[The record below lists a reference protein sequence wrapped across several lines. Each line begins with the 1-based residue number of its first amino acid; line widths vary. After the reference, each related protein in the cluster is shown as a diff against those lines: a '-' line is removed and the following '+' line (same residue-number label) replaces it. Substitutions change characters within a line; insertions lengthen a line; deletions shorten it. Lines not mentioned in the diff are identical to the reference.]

1 MMSELL
7 RNILAQLS
15 DEAVETIPSE
25 AIGTLMGLPPGTTS
39 GVVKVSKALLKGTS
53 QTVVLK
59 TYDDIFQRKISK
71 LEAAK
76 AEYSFKKAENVFW
89 DFVDKEGDENAGYTF
104 DKYSPDYESAR
115 QAAEGFLMQSMREFE
130 RKKLDVLG
138 SFYGRNLYYGND
150 QWETIYQTQ
159 KMIER
164 LSFRQIVLIRL
175 ISERFTGINPELCI
189 TAPDA
194 CVEVMEL
201 INCGIWKAPGAFL
214 SQDNSRPIP
223 LKTLEP
229 TPYAE
234 KLNVELMLDDL
245 AKEDVEHIIKTLKVG
260 ESANTNET
268 FSVNELSEI
277 KDSLTWEEYNE
288 DEEKVTLGHGKRES
302 LKDVATSPEDT
313 AYLHKGKGLMDEASL
328 SVKGDFYMRGIDLVM
343 EALAVFK
350 KCKSKVVYQ
359 TAVDDALEKLISYF
373 EECKKYG
380 GVRILQNKRHDYE
393 EKLKDIRSEYLD
405 KCQSYLAAAEEQDE
419 GYDEKLHQQE
429 LDEWFKTTVKK

>member
-1 MMSELL
+1 MSELL
-7 RNILAQLS
+7 KNILTQLS
-15 DEAVETIPSE
+15 DEAVDTIAPE
-25 AIGTLMGLPPGTTS
+25 AVGALMGLPPATAS

-76 AEYSFKKAENVFW
+76 AEYSFQKAENVFW

-104 DKYSPDYESAR
+104 DKYSPDYENAR

-130 RKKLDVLG
+130 RKKLNVLG

-150 QWETIYQTQ
+150 QWEYIFQTQ
-159 KMIER
+159 KMIEK

-175 ISERFTGINPELCI
+175 ISERFPEINPELCI

-201 INCGIWKAPGAFL
+201 INYGIWQAPGAFL

-229 TPYAE
+229 TSYAE

-245 AKEDVEHIIKTLKVG
+245 AEEDVEHIIKTLKIG
-260 ESANTNET
+260 EAATTNET
-268 FSVNELSEI
+268 FSMDELREI
-277 KDSLTWEEYNE
+277 KDSLTWEEYDG
-288 DEEKVTLGHGKRES
+288 DEEKLTIGHGKRES

-313 AYLHKGKGLMDEASL
+313 AYLHKGKGAMEEASL
-328 SVKGDFYMRGIDLVM
+328 SVKGGYYLQGIDKAM

-350 KCKSKVVYQ
+350 KCNSKVVYQ

-380 GVRILQNKRHDYE
+380 GVRILKGKRYDYE
-393 EKLKDIRSEYLD
+393 EKLKDVRSDYLPQ
-405 KCQSYLAAAEEQDE
+405 CLAFLAEAKEKDE
-419 GYDEKLHQQE
+419 DYDGKLHQQE
-429 LDEWFKTTVKK
+429 MDEWFKKTVEE

>member
-1 MMSELL
+1 MSELL
-7 RNILAQLS
+7 KNILTQLS
-15 DEAVETIPSE
+15 DEAVDTIAPE
-25 AIGTLMGLPPGTTS
+25 AVGALMGLPPATAS
-39 GVVKVSKALLKGTS
+39 SVVKVSKALLKGTS

-76 AEYSFKKAENVFW
+76 AEYSFQKAENVFW

-130 RKKLDVLG
+130 HKKLDVLG

-150 QWETIYQTQ
+150 QWEYIFQTQ
-159 KMIER
+159 KMIDKM
-164 LSFRQIVLIRL
+164 SFRQIVLIRL
-175 ISERFTGINPELCI
+175 ISERFPEINPALCI

-201 INCGIWKAPGAFL
+201 LNYGIWKAPGAFL

-229 TPYAE
+229 TPYAA

-245 AKEDVEHIIKTLKVG
+245 AEEDVEHIIKTLKIG

-268 FSVNELSEI
+268 FSVDELSEI
-277 KDSLTWEEYNE
+277 KDSLTWEEYDE
-288 DEEKVTLGHGKRES
+288 DEEKLTIGHGKRES
-302 LKDVATSPEDT
+302 LKDVATSPEDM
-313 AYLHKGKGLMDEASL
+313 AHVLRGKDLMKEATDNAHS
-328 SVKGDFYMRGIDLVM
+328 GEYMQSINCIMNALM
-343 EALAVFK
+343 EFK
-350 KCKSKVVYQ
+350 QCKAEVLYQ
-359 TAVDDALEKLISYF
+359 SSIDDALKELISFF
-373 EECKKYG
+373 ELC
-380 GVRILQNKRHDYE
+380 QNKGGLRVLDGKKKAYEDVLNDLRSENLAKCQEYLRKSE
-393 EKLKDIRSEYLD
+393 EKNKRYDRELYD
-405 KCQSYLAAAEEQDE
+405 KEID
-419 GYDEKLHQQE
+419 DM
-429 LDEWFKTTVKK
+429 FKE

>member
-1 MMSELL
+1 MNDLL
-7 RNILAQLS
+7 RNTLSQLALGAVES
-15 DEAVETIPSE
+15 INFTAVET
-25 AIGTLMGLPPGTTS
+25 LLGLPPGTS
-39 GVVKVSKALLKGTS
+39 RLLSASKPLLKGTA
-53 QTVVLK
+53 QTAVFK
-59 TYDDIFQRKISK
+59 MYDDVNQRRISIIEASKI
-71 LEAAK
+71 
-76 AEYSFKKAENVFW
+76 EYSFQKAENVFW
-89 DFVDKEGDENAGYTF
+89 DFVEKEGYETAGYSF
-104 DKYSPDYESAR
+104 DAFSSEYEGAR

-138 SFYGRNLYYGND
+138 SYYGRNLYYGNN
-150 QWETIYQTQ
+150 QWESIYQTQ

-175 ISERFTGINPELCI
+175 ISERFSGINPELCI

-201 INCGIWKAPGAFL
+201 INYGIWKASGAFL
-214 SQDNSRPIP
+214 SQDNSRPIQ

-234 KLNVELMLDDL
+234 KLNVELMLHDL
-245 AKEDVEHIIKTLKVG
+245 AKEDVDHIIKTLKIR

-268 FSVNELSEI
+268 FSADELSEI
-277 KDSLTWEEYNE
+277 KDSMTWTEYNE
-288 DEEKVTLGHGKRES
+288 DEEKFSLGYGKRKS
-302 LKDVATSPEDT
+302 LNDMATSPEDT
-313 AYLHKGKGLMDEASL
+313 AYLHKGKGLMDEATL
-328 SVKGDFYMRGIDLVM
+328 SVKGGFYLKGIDMVMDALV
-343 EALAVFK
+343 VFK

-373 EECKKYG
+373 EECQKYG

-393 EKLKDIRSEYLD
+393 EKLKDIKSEYLTQ
-405 KCQSYLAAAEEQDE
+405 CQAFLAEAEEQDE

-429 LDEWFKTTVKK
+429 LDEWFKTTVEK

>member
-1 MMSELL
+1 MSDLL
-7 RNILAQLS
+7 KNILAQLS
-15 DEAVETIPSE
+15 DEAVGNIAPE
-25 AIGTLMGLPPGTTS
+25 AIGALMGLPPGTTS
-39 GVVKVSKALLKGTS
+39 GVVKASKALLKGAS

-59 TYDDIFQRKISK
+59 TYDDMFQRKISK
-71 LEAAK
+71 LEAEK
-76 AEYSFKKAENVFW
+76 IEYSFQKAENVFW
-89 DFVDKEGDENAGYTF
+89 NFVDKEGDENAGYTF

-138 SFYGRNLYYGND
+138 GFYGRNLYYGNV
-150 QWETIYQTQ
+150 QWEYIFQTQ

-164 LSFRQIVLIRL
+164 LSFRQVVLIRL
-175 ISERFTGINPELCI
+175 ISERFPEINPELCI

-201 INCGIWKAPGAFL
+201 INYGIWKAPGAFL

-229 TPYAE
+229 TSYAE
-234 KLNVELMLDDL
+234 KLNMELMLDDL
-245 AKEDVEHIIKTLKVG
+245 EKTDVEHIIKTLKIG

-268 FSVNELSEI
+268 FSMDELSEI
-277 KDSLTWEEYNE
+277 KDSMSWEEYNA
-288 DEEKVTLGHGKRES
+288 DESKLTIGHGKRGS
-302 LKDVATSPEDT
+302 LNDVATSPEDT
-313 AYLHKGKGLMDEASL
+313 AYLHKGKGVMEEASL
-328 SVKGDFYMRGIDLVM
+328 SVKGGYYLQGIDKAM

-359 TAVDDALEKLISYF
+359 TAVDDVLEKLISYF

-380 GVRILQNKRHDYE
+380 GVRILRGKRHDYE
-393 EKLKDIRSEYLD
+393 EKLKDVRSDYLA
-405 KCQSYLAAAEEQDE
+405 KCQEFLAEAEEKDE
-419 GYDEKLHQQE
+419 DYDGKLHQQE
-429 LDEWFKTTVKK
+429 IHEWFKTTVEK